1 MIEIYDLEHKSLW
14 KGFWR
19 VFFTFSTM
27 RKYGDDEMLL
37 HKNSRLE
44 LFFKED

>member
-1 MIEIYDLEHKSLW
+1 MIEIYDLEHKESLE
-14 KGFWR
+14 GF
-19 VFFTFSTM
+19 FFTFSTM